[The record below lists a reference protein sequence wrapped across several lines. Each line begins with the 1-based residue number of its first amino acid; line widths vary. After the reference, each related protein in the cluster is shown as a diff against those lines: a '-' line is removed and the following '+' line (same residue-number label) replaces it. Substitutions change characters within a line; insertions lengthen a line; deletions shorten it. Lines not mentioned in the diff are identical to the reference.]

1 MAPFRSPYA
10 GGYSDGI
17 KRQLESV
24 TLPDKIKCETC
35 KKIRMQNAF
44 SKRQLD
50 ILRNAIAKKGTKAI
64 NSPGY
69 ARCRNCVGG
78 QAVEMRCS
86 VCDQVKG
93 LDQFAKAQRHNRE
106 MARCLACVQ
115 LHTEIEPIVNK
126 ARMIQGEEQ
135 DKDTKIGEEAD
146 ESNSDDFKDIRG
158 SFVYGDESDEDES
171 IGGGVWLEGE
181 RDDKRNADADVDKG
195 KGEGRMFTAFD
206 QHGAAHTRRASISET
221 EPRTIHSS
229 LNSWR
234 IKPGSLGS
242 PSNPR
247 RQPKKEPRFAKIR
260 AYKPP
265 REEIPIMRREPEPAV
280 ETAHTDEED
289 SDGDIEDYL

>member
-1 MAPFRSPYA
+1 
-10 GGYSDGI
+10 
-17 KRQLESV
+17 
-24 TLPDKIKCETC
+24 
-35 KKIRMQNAF
+35 
-44 SKRQLD
+44 
-50 ILRNAIAKKGTKAI
+50 
-64 NSPGY
+64 
-69 ARCRNCVGG
+69 
-78 QAVEMRCS
+78 
-86 VCDQVKG
+86 
-93 LDQFAKAQRHNRE
+93 
-106 MARCLACVQ
+106 
-115 LHTEIEPIVNK
+115 
-126 ARMIQGEEQ
+126 MIQGEEQ
-135 DKDTKIGEEAD
+135 DKDTKVSIRNDVEIFIRRLLIYVQIGEEAD

-260 AYKPP
+260 AV
-265 REEIPIMRREPEPAV
+265 RGRI
-280 ETAHTDEED
+280 
-289 SDGDIEDYL
+289 